1 MRFVKQALSAFVVV
15 ASLVVAPTAGKA
27 QSGFALNRFDPSE
40 RGSEWFMLDSLDL
53 RGHLRPAAG
62 IVGDY
67 AYKPLVVRNPD
78 GSERGAI
85 VEHSLFAHLGAS
97 IVAWD
102 RVRGAFNLPIALY
115 QT

>member
-1 MRFVKQALSAFVVV
+1 MQFAAHPRERVMRFKQALFALIVGSA
-15 ASLVVAPTAGKA
+15 ALTTSQAEA

-40 RGSEWFMLDSLDL
+40 RGSEWFMQDTLDL

-67 AYKPLVVRNPD
+67 AFKPLVIYNTD

-85 VEHSLFAHLGAS
+85 VSHQITTNIGGSLVL
-97 IVAWD
+97 WD
-102 RVRGAFNLPIALY
+102 RVR
-115 QT
+115 